1 MHSAKEQGGE
11 RTPEE
16 GAAHRPLCKPPAQ
29 GPAQMSTA
37 RLTEQKKG
45 NGNGSIFQV
54 TQETLT

>member
-1 MHSAKEQGGE
+1 MHRAKEQGGE

-16 GAAHRPLCKPPAQ
+16 GQPIGHSANLLPRAQ
-29 GPAQMSTA
+29 LRCRQPDS
-37 RLTEQKKG
+37 EQKKG